1 MICKISII
9 IPALNEEENIV
20 QAIEN
25 VEKALKEINETGEII
40 VINDG
45 SSDKTSTL
53 VQEMIRKNS
62 FISMFHH
69 ETSKGVGASV
79 WHGIMESKGEII
91 TWMPGDAENDAFE
104 TLRYITLMDDVDIVI
119 PFIYN
124 KEVRTKT
131 RRILSKIYKGIIN
144 LSFGMLLN
152 YMNGAVMFRKSILQD
167 YNLHNTGFFF
177 QTELLVNSIK
187 KGYLYAEVPCAL
199 KKRKKGRSKAL
210 SINSLFIVMMGYIR
224 MLQSVYFTNN
234 ENKDIDH
241 DSLTYIRRSQN
252 CN

>member
-45 SSDKTSTL
+45 SSD
-53 VQEMIRKNS
+53 N
-62 FISMFHH
+62 
-69 ETSKGVGASV
+69 TSKLVLDKIRNNSCIRIINHEVTKGIGASV

-104 TLRYITLMDDVDIVI
+104 TLRYHTLMDDVDIVI

-131 RRILSKIYKGIIN
+131 RRILSKMYKGIIN

-152 YMNGAVMFRKSILQD
+152 YMNGAAMFRKSILRD
-167 YNLHNTGFFF
+167 FNLQNTGFFF
-177 QTELLVNSIK
+177 QTELLIKSIK

-199 KKRKKGRSKAL
+199 KKREKGHSIHSFLDTGKTTLRAL
-210 SINSLFIVMMGYIR
+210 HLPR
-224 MLQSVYFTNN
+224 AR
-234 ENKDIDH
+234 D
-241 DSLTYIRRSQN
+241 
-252 CN
+252 